1 VQRKSRRI
9 IVAEPADPS
18 AHQQSINAQ
27 QVEIYGERWAD
38 RFGRLLRAYDISQA
52 KLAAVIGLSAPMI
65 SQLISGQRVK
75 ISNPAVYGRIMQL
88 EEHLTRPGA
97 RPTDPAQRDQVL
109 AAVSGSNPSLTT
121 RSTEASGAPHP
132 STGTDGRQPAG
143 DIRSVLAAL
152 ARSADRTQL
161 RTVSAAARQA
171 GADELA
177 DLLAAAADLD
187 LTQVAPAGAGD
198 VNGR

>member
-1 VQRKSRRI
+1 M
-9 IVAEPADPS
+9 AEPADPS

-52 KLAAVIGLSAPMI
+52 KLAAVIGLSAPMT

-88 EEHLTRPGA
+88 EEHLARPGA
-97 RPTDPAQRDQVL
+97 RLADPAERDQVL

-121 RSTEASGAPHP
+121 RSTEASGAMRHP
-132 STGTDGRQPAG
+132 GTDESRPAG
-143 DIRSVLAAL
+143 DGRWALAEL

-161 RTVSAAARQA
+161 RTVAAAARQA
-171 GADELA
+171 GADDLA
-177 DLLAAAADLD
+177 DLLAAAADLGV
-187 LTQVAPAGAGD
+187 TSMMPGTGD
-198 VNGR
+198 GNGR